1 LLVVH
6 DALSDLGPGVFA
18 GFEEAGVDEAL
29 AQGFVFEQA
38 AFHSSWL
45 LWVKNQILVKQCAQM
60 LERRRLSFATNV
72 WLTLLLTFPYQ
83 QSREYLSRFHGY
95 AFRK

>member
-38 AFHSSWL
+38 AFREGNL
-45 LWVKNQILVKQCAQM
+45 YNYAGGRGLAFFVKKRVDRSYNSL
-60 LERRRLSFATNV
+60 
-72 WLTLLLTFPYQ
+72 
-83 QSREYLSRFHGY
+83 
-95 AFRK
+95 FRCRDAIPMFV

>member
-1 LLVVH
+1 LRVVR

-38 AFHSSWL
+38 ALNSWNL
-45 LWVKNQILVKQCAQM
+45 DNSM
-60 LERRRLSFATNV
+60 SGRLSF
-72 WLTLLLTFPYQ
+72 
-83 QSREYLSRFHGY
+83 
-95 AFRK
+95 

>member
-1 LLVVH
+1 MLVVH

-38 AFHSSWL
+38 AFHERNLYKYAGGHGRAFCVKKRVAPAAVLGAL
-45 LWVKNQILVKQCAQM
+45 LRCVAS
-60 LERRRLSFATNV
+60 ER
-72 WLTLLLTFPYQ
+72 P
-83 QSREYLSRFHGY
+83 
-95 AFRK
+95 

>member
-6 DALSDLGPGVFA
+6 DTLSDLGPGVFA

-38 AFHSSWL
+38 AFH
-45 LWVKNQILVKQCAQM
+45 
-60 LERRRLSFATNV
+60 ERNLYNSMSGRLSF
-72 WLTLLLTFPYQ
+72 
-83 QSREYLSRFHGY
+83 
-95 AFRK
+95 